1 MSVKKS
7 VARVVILVPVN
18 SVIHRKMTND
28 LDRAS
33 VLVTGG
39 TGFIGRHLVAALL
52 QQGVAVK
59 VLSRQPSDGGGRG
72 CPTVVGDLADPA
84 TLDGICQDTD
94 TIFHLAG
101 HAHALDEPDDESTT
115 RSTQITVEG
124 TRALLAQARRAG
136 VRAFIY
142 VSSVKS
148 MGEGGAT
155 CLDETAECL
164 PVTAYGK
171 ARHEAEQLVLD
182 NGKDFSVT
190 ILRLPM
196 VYGPGCKGN
205 LPRMIR
211 AVSRGRFPPL
221 PETGNRRSMV
231 DVRDVVQAALLAAGN
246 PVAAGKTYIVTD
258 SQAYSTRQI
267 YEWICVALARPV
279 PRWTVPLAWLHAAA
293 SVGDAI
299 GKFTGRR
306 FFLDTESLDKL
317 IGSAWYSSEK
327 ISRELGYRPVYTLKD
342 ALPGMVAE
350 LRKNS

>member
-1 MSVKKS
+1 MSFDFNCS
-7 VARVVILVPVN
+7 
-18 SVIHRKMTND
+18 
-28 LDRAS
+28 S

-52 QQGVAVK
+52 QQGVVAR
-59 VLSRQPSDGGGRG
+59 VLSRRSSDGAGQG
-72 CPTVVGDLADPA
+72 CPTIVGDLADPA
-84 TLDGICQDTD
+84 TLDGICRDTD

-101 HAHALDEPDDESTT
+101 HAHALDEPDEESAA

-148 MGEGGAT
+148 MGEGSAT
-155 CLDETAECL
+155 RLDETAECL

-171 ARHEAEQLVLD
+171 ARYAAEQLVLD

-211 AVSRGRFPPL
+211 AVARGRFPPL

-231 DVRDVVQAALLAAGN
+231 DVRDVVQAALLAAAN
-246 PVAAGKTYIVTD
+246 PTAAGKTYIVTD
-258 SQAYSTRQI
+258 GQAYSTRQI
-267 YEWICVALARPV
+267 YEWICAALARPV

-293 SVGDAI
+293 STGDVI

-306 FFLDTESLDKL
+306 FFLDTKSLDKL
-317 IGSAWYSSEK
+317 IGSAWYSSET
-327 ISRELGYRPVYTLKD
+327 IRRELGYRPVYTLKD
-342 ALPGMVAE
+342 ALPEMVNE
-350 LRKNS
+350 YKVRTGR

>member
-1 MSVKKS
+1 M
-7 VARVVILVPVN
+7 A
-18 SVIHRKMTND
+18 ND
-28 LDRAS
+28 IDRAS

-39 TGFIGRHLVAALL
+39 TGFIGRHLVAALW
-52 QQGVAVK
+52 QQGVPAR
-59 VLSRQPSDGGGRG
+59 VLSRRPLDGGGQG
-72 CPTVVGDLADPA
+72 CPTIVGDLADPA
-84 TLDGICQDTD
+84 TLDGICGNVD

-101 HAHALDEPDDESTT
+101 HAHALDEPDDASVALGT
-115 RSTQITVEG
+115 RITVDG

-136 VRAFIY
+136 VRTFIY

-155 CLDETAECL
+155 CLDETAECR

-171 ARHEAEQLVLD
+171 ARHAAEQLVLD
-182 NGKDFSVT
+182 NVNDFSATV
-190 ILRLPM
+190 LRLPM

-211 AVSRGRFPPL
+211 AVARGRFPPL

-246 PVAAGKTYIVTD
+246 PAAAGKTYIVTD
-258 SQAYSTRQI
+258 GQAYSTRQI
-267 YEWICVALARPV
+267 YEWICAALERPV
-279 PRWTVPLAWLHAAA
+279 PRWTVPLAWLRAAA
-293 SVGDAI
+293 GAGDAI

-306 FFLDTESLDKL
+306 FFLDTGSLDKL

-327 ISRELGYRPVYTLKD
+327 IGRELGYRPVHTLKD

-350 LRKNS
+350 FRNNS